1 MFHILVQK
9 QGVKKIM
16 SIEVRTIETAPE
28 GSKETLNQVKSAFG
42 FVPNLMGVF
51 SNSPETLKA
60 YLSVSELFEATSFSP
75 TEQQIVLLTASY
87 ENTCDY
93 CVAAHTVISGMQK
106 ISDDVVN
113 AIRNGEKL
121 EDEKLEAL
129 RQFTAEV
136 TRKRGKPSQES
147 KDRFHGAGYTAQNGL
162 EVILGVT
169 QKTLSNYVN
178 HIAKTPLD
186 DNFAS
191 AKWEKS
197 QAESKTA

>member
-1 MFHILVQK
+1 
-9 QGVKKIM
+9 M
-16 SIEVRTIETAPE
+16 SIEVKTIETAPE
-28 GSKETLNQVKSAFG
+28 EAKETLKQVQSAFG

-51 SNSPETLKA
+51 ANSPETLKA
-60 YLSVSELFEATSFSP
+60 YLNVSELFEATSFSP
-75 TEQQIVLLTASY
+75 TEQQVVLLTASY

-106 ISDDVVN
+106 VSDDVVN
-113 AIRNGEKL
+113 AIRNGETL
-121 EDEKLEAL
+121 QDEKLEAL

-136 TRKRGKPSQES
+136 TRERGNPTQEA

-186 DNFAS
+186 DAFAS
-191 AKWEKS
+191 AKWEKRQVEG
-197 QAESKTA
+197 QAA